1 MTEFEKFARLGQGIS
16 STTLHDYKKYMG
28 KIQPVVLEQGQ
39 LNMTAVDVFSRLMAD
54 RTIFIGDV
62 IDSDSANVVT
72 AQLLFLNSQSN
83 KPISMYINTPG
94 GSCLDGLQVYDTM
107 QVIKSPVHTVA
118 TGLAASMGSIL
129 LVGGEDGCRGALPN
143 ATIMIHQVMAGMYG
157 QLSEMEIAT
166 KETKRIQNILYDIL
180 AERTGK
186 PIKQIAKDA
195 DRDKWM
201 NAQDALEYGI
211 IDKILTGKG
220 IL

>member
-1 MTEFEKFARLGQGIS
+1 
-16 STTLHDYKKYMG
+16 
-28 KIQPVVLEQGQ
+28 
-39 LNMTAVDVFSRLMAD
+39 
-54 RTIFIGDV
+54 
-62 IDSDSANVVT
+62 
-72 AQLLFLNSQSN
+72 
-83 KPISMYINTPG
+83 
-94 GSCLDGLQVYDTM
+94 
-107 QVIKSPVHTVA
+107 
-118 TGLAASMGSIL
+118 
-129 LVGGEDGCRGALPN
+129 
-143 ATIMIHQVMAGMYG
+143 MAGAYG